1 MSIQS
6 EITRISGNI
15 SDSLDAVAA
24 KGVTIPSGANSDDLP
39 GLIASIRQN
48 GSAIVV
54 TDVEDAIGG
63 VHRTITGVTL
73 GDDTV
78 TPSKLATG
86 ITAHNALG
94 EAITGTASLH
104 DLSSDTVTP
113 SKLAIGITAH
123 NALGEAITGTASLHD
138 LSSNIDWMGADPEHV
153 GQVYR
158 DKVFLKDTGFS
169 TWTPSTTAKTIY
181 ASKNGNLIALD
192 LENYEYWLVWSWQV
206 DIVLNTEAT
215 KKAQIE
221 TQRGKLFTNVYRRP
235 HGLSNIENLI
245 DSYNYVTSIFTSS
258 SLMVYWDTRGSQ
270 TWTTGLSYGFYP
282 SNATSTVSSTSS
294 LTPNLTPKAPSFS
307 ARCNSNYMAVARAPE
322 INQEESSIIIVGDL
336 YRVKKGSSP
345 GGMFF
350 RNAFELYANP
360 LQ

>member
-104 DLSSDTVTP
+104 DLSS
-113 SKLAIGITAH
+113 
-123 NALGEAITGTASLHD
+123 
-138 LSSNIDWMGADPEHV
+138 NIDWMGADPEHV

-158 DKVFLKDTGFS
+158 DKVFLKDTDFS

-192 LENYEYWLVWSWQV
+192 LENYEYWLVWSWQA
-206 DIVLNTEAT
+206 DIVLNSGAT
-215 KKAQIE
+215 KKAQIT
-221 TQRGKLFTNVYRRP
+221 TQRGKLFNNIYRRP
-235 HGLSNIENLI
+235 YGLSNIENLV
-245 DSYNYVTSIFTSS
+245 DSYNYVTAVFTSS
-258 SLMVYWDTRGSQ
+258 SLTVYWNTSGSQ
-270 TWTTGLSYGFYP
+270 TWTTGLPYGFYP
-282 SNATSTVSSTSS
+282 SNVASTVSSTSS

-322 INQEESSIIIVGDL
+322 INQEESSIIIIGDL

-345 GGMFF
+345 GGMFY
-350 RNAFELYANP
+350 RNAFALYSNP